1 VNRLK
6 SISFRQLRALESI
19 AYHQGLKPAAV
30 ALNLTVPAVHSQLA
44 QLEQSVGVPLF
55 DRGTRGFVLTSE
67 GEVLL
72 RAFITS
78 QNELGR
84 ALAHIDSLRKG
95 EAGALTLGVVS
106 TGKYFAPSLIGR
118 FKALY
123 PDIQITLRVGNR
135 RRTIEALERKEI
147 DMAIMGRPPRQ
158 PVVDARPIGDH
169 PHVFIA
175 PPDHPLV
182 TGQVPH
188 PDDILR
194 ETIIAREVG
203 SGTRILMSRYLDL
216 ISPGATYDL
225 MEMDSNET
233 IKQAVKAGLG
243 ISIISYHTVFE
254 EIEAGR
260 LGMIRTQEFPIMRT
274 WYLLKLQEHVYS
286 GAAQVFSDFVLSQQ
300 GEFLPALP
308 KLD

>member
-1 VNRLK
+1 
-6 SISFRQLRALESI
+6 
-19 AYHQGLKPAAV
+19 
-30 ALNLTVPAVHSQLA
+30 
-44 QLEQSVGVPLF
+44 
-55 DRGTRGFVLTSE
+55 
-67 GEVLL
+67 
-72 RAFITS
+72 
-78 QNELGR
+78 
-84 ALAHIDSLRKG
+84 
-95 EAGALTLGVVS
+95 
-106 TGKYFAPSLIGR
+106 
-118 FKALY
+118 
-123 PDIQITLRVGNR
+123 
-135 RRTIEALERKEI
+135 
-147 DMAIMGRPPRQ
+147 
-158 PVVDARPIGDH
+158 
-169 PHVFIA
+169 
-175 PPDHPLV
+175 
-182 TGQVPH
+182 
-188 PDDILR
+188 
-194 ETIIAREVG
+194 
-203 SGTRILMSRYLDL
+203 MSRYLDL

>member
-1 VNRLK
+1 MNRLK

-158 PVVDARPIGDH
+158 PVVDARPVG
-169 PHVFIA
+169 
-175 PPDHPLV
+175 DHPLV

-243 ISIISYHTVFE
+243 ILIISYHTVFE